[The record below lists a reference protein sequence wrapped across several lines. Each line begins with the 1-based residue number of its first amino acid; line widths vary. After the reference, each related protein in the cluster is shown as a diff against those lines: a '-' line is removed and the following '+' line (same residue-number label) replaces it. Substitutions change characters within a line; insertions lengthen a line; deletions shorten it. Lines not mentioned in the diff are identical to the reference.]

1 MSNQIKGKLYKI
13 LPQQTGT
20 GKNGSWTK
28 QDFIVETDD
37 QYPKKVLLSAWGDKA
52 TDFDR
57 YKVGDKL
64 TVSFNAES
72 KEYNEKW
79 YTELRAWK
87 IEGGSGA
94 ARTEEAKDELPGD
107 PTTFAPEI
115 GDSSDDLPF

>member
-1 MSNQIKGKLYKI
+1 MSNLLKGKLYKI
-13 LPQQTGT
+13 LPVQTGT
-20 GKNGSWTK
+20 GKNGTWTK
-28 QDFIVETDD
+28 QDFIIETDD
-37 QYPKKVLLSAWGDKA
+37 QYPKKVLFSAWGDKA

-72 KEYNEKW
+72 REYNEKW

-94 ARTEEAKDELPGD
+94 SSKPETNDELPGD
-107 PTTFAPEI
+107 VSTFTAT
-115 GDSSDDLPF
+115 SSDDQDLPF